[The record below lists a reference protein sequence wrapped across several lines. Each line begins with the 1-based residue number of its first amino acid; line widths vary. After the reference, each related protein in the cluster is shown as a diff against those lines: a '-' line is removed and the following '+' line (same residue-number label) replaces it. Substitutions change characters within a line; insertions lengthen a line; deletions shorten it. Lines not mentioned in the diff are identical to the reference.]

1 MTIFL
6 NVFIVTVIMGQ
17 YFIQLVVLFM
27 AVTVLPGCS
36 LYRIDSQDTTL
47 DYYPPKASQQDVVY
61 MERIDKPYEVVG
73 VVAVSVEKVR
83 PLSDVLEQMRVQA
96 ALLGGDAITAL
107 NSEPEGL
114 IRTRYT
120 AKVAAFK

>member
-120 AKVAAFK
+120 AKVAVFK